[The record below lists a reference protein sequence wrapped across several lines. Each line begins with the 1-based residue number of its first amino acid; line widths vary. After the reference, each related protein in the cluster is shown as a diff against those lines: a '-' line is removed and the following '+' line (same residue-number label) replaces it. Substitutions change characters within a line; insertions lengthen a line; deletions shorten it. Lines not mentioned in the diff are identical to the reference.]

1 MNPETAGTL
10 GRVVLNLLG
19 RSWRITRQRSW
30 GIQGNRVL
38 YAFWH
43 GVQLPLIYTHRNM
56 GVRILISRSRD
67 GSLVSSICEK
77 MGNLTA
83 RGSSS
88 RGGETAFRQLLSS
101 LKRGVPGAITPDGPK
116 GPPGVAKK
124 GVSMLPDRSGVPV
137 VPYGVSAFPAIRLKS
152 WDSFL
157 VPLPFA
163 KVVISEGRPVHPDFT
178 GSETLTAAIDQQQG
192 RAELAASPVAAA
204 MGAILKVMGRMLTPL
219 AGAILLSRPGAE
231 RRERMGYV
239 PFRTGRPVW
248 LHGSSLGELK
258 GLTPVMDCLRK
269 AGRDF
274 HVTCSTP
281 AGRSYL
287 KQAGVDC
294 SFAPLDLPGAVRR
307 FLDRLSPSAL
317 ILAETEF
324 WPVLL
329 EETVSRGIPGAMINA
344 RLSKKSARRYQ
355 LLKPL
360 FSGILN
366 SFRCV
371 LTRSEEDTH
380 RFRRLGVAAVTAGDG
395 KSAVKP
401 PLPDPSWRGMIRGGP
416 EGILVAGSTRKGEEE
431 TILRVAS
438 LTGLTPVLV
447 PRHEGR
453 IKEIVA
459 ACEEHGYRPDLW
471 SDSPVDS
478 RCLIVDVKGVLSALY
493 GLADIAFVGG
503 TLIPIGG
510 HNIMEPLNHGIPL
523 IVGPEHEHFREEVSA
538 AVEADAC
545 RVFSTPEEGARL
557 AKELLD
563 RPGGRYVP
571 PGRKAFQE
579 KLMKLL
585 ELMEVTHAI
594 N

>member
-1 MNPETAGTL
+1 M
-10 GRVVLNLLG
+10 VLSLLG

-30 GIQGNRVL
+30 GIRGNRVL

-56 GVRILISRSRD
+56 GIRIMISRSRD
-67 GSLVSSICEK
+67 GSLVSSLCEN
-77 MGNLTA
+77 MGYLTA

-101 LKRGVPGAITPDGPK
+101 LKGGVPGAITPDGPK

-137 VPYGVSAFPAIRLKS
+137 VPYGVSAFPGIRLKS

-163 KVVISEGRPVHPDFT
+163 KVVISEGRPVHPSFT
-178 GSETLTAAIDQQQG
+178 GSETLSAAIDQQQG
-192 RAELAASPVAAA
+192 RAELAASPGAAS
-204 MGAILKVMGRMLTPL
+204 MVAILKATGRMLTPL
-219 AGAILLSRPGAE
+219 AGVILLRRPVAE
-231 RRERMGYV
+231 RRERMGFV
-239 PFRTGRPVW
+239 PIHTGRPVW
-248 LHGSSLGELK
+248 LHGASLGELK
-258 GLTPVMDCLRK
+258 GLSPVMDRLRK
-269 AGRDF
+269 ARRDF

-287 KQAGVDC
+287 EGKGIDC

-329 EETVSRGIPGAMINA
+329 EETVSRGIPGSMINA
-344 RLSKKSARRYQ
+344 RLSERSVRRYR

-371 LTRSEEDTH
+371 LTRSKEDTL
-380 RFRRLGVAAVTAGDG
+380 RFRRLGVNAVTAGDG
-395 KSAVKP
+395 KAAVPP
-401 PLPDPSWRGMIRGGP
+401 PLPDPSWRGMISRGP
-416 EGILVAGSTRKGEEE
+416 RGILVAGSTRKGEEE

-453 IKEIVA
+453 IPEIVA
-459 ACEEHGYRPDLW
+459 ACEELGYGPDLW
-471 SDSPVDS
+471 SESPEGS

-493 GLADIAFVGG
+493 GIADIAFVGG
-503 TLIPIGG
+503 TLAPIGG
-510 HNIMEPLNHGIPL
+510 HNVMEPLSHGVPL
-523 IVGPEHEHFREEVSA
+523 MVGPEHGHFRDAVQSA
-538 AVEADAC
+538 VKAGVC
-545 RVFSTPEEGARL
+545 RVFRTPEEGAI
-557 AKELLD
+557 AVKELLES
-563 RPGGRYVP
+563 RERAIEP
-571 PGRKAFQE
+571 PGKALFE
-579 KLMKLL
+579 ERMMKLL
-585 ELMEVTHAI
+585 ELMEVCHAI
-594 N
+594 D